1 MWKRSIDKYVHVNNF
16 GQDWLVGITIRT
28 GENTNESIPIIC
40 FYFPYQS
47 PGNEEEFLTKLGIL
61 SGLINDSDVRDIF
74 IIGDFNAN
82 ISNDSS
88 FGQYLEI
95 FCDENNL
102 INASKAIMPPDT
114 HTFVSER
121 WNTTSWLDHCLSTSS
136 AFNLIDN
143 CNVRHDLC
151 SSDHIPL
158 EIIASVDDMIPIVTL
173 NPRVSKIH
181 WDKLDSG
188 QLMEYTNITHN
199 SLFSIDTPQEAL
211 DCNNLHC
218 CDPSHINAYAKYHD
232 EIVNALVVSG
242 DLLKTSDKGRKPM
255 PGWNEHVREAH
266 RADIEAYYLWLEAG
280 KPTAGVV
287 YDLKKSRHRDYKNSV
302 NFVKKN
308 EQRIINDEL
317 ANNLLS
323 MNKRD
328 FWKNIKGL
336 KNSHNIEGVSGEEYI
351 SNFWKEH
358 YISLFNCGYEYPV
371 TEVEIGSEKPVE
383 ISDDE
388 ILKCIVN
395 LKLYK
400 SPGPDLVTAEHV
412 QYASS
417 IIVPMLRRLISAI
430 LVHGVL
436 PSSMSNLELVPI
448 PKDKK
453 GKLNDQNNYRPIA
466 LASCFSKILE
476 MCIFNRI
483 KEFIKTES
491 NQFGYK
497 PGLGTDSCIYTLK
510 EIITN
515 NMKNSTNTFI
525 AFLDASKAFDK
536 INHDLL
542 FEKLLNAG
550 TPRYMV
556 RVISNWYRSQNLRVR
571 WGSSLYDIIP
581 LRHQTE

>member
-1 MWKRSIDKYVHVNNF
+1 M
-16 GQDWLVGITIRT
+16 
-28 GENTNESIPIIC
+28 
-40 FYFPYQS
+40 
-47 PGNEEEFLTKLGIL
+47 
-61 SGLINDSDVRDIF
+61 
-74 IIGDFNAN
+74 
-82 ISNDSS
+82 
-88 FGQYLEI
+88 
-95 FCDENNL
+95 
-102 INASKAIMPPDT
+102 
-114 HTFVSER
+114 
-121 WNTTSWLDHCLSTSS
+121 
-136 AFNLIDN
+136 
-143 CNVRHDLC
+143 
-151 SSDHIPL
+151 
-158 EIIASVDDMIPIVTL
+158 
-173 NPRVSKIH
+173 
-181 WDKLDSG
+181 
-188 QLMEYTNITHN
+188 
-199 SLFSIDTPQEAL
+199 
-211 DCNNLHC
+211 
-218 CDPSHINAYAKYHD
+218 
-232 EIVNALVVSG
+232 
-242 DLLKTSDKGRKPM
+242 
-255 PGWNEHVREAH
+255 
-266 RADIEAYYLWLEAG
+266 
-280 KPTAGVV
+280 
-287 YDLKKSRHRDYKNSV
+287 
-302 NFVKKN
+302 
-308 EQRIINDEL
+308 
-317 ANNLLS
+317 
-323 MNKRD
+323 
-328 FWKNIKGL
+328 
-336 KNSHNIEGVSGEEYI
+336 
-351 SNFWKEH
+351 
-358 YISLFNCGYEYPV
+358 

-400 SPGPDLVTAEHV
+400 SPGPDIVTAEHV

-571 WGSSLYDIIP
+571 WGSSLSHSFTTSNGVKQGGLLSPHLFNFYMNELSIQMNNEPIGCWVGERKVNHLAYADDLTLVSPSLSGLQRLLDCCSDYSERNFIQFNVNKSKTMYIKAGP
-581 LRHQTE
+581 FSDVTFDDCLLNALYQPPILLNILVIS